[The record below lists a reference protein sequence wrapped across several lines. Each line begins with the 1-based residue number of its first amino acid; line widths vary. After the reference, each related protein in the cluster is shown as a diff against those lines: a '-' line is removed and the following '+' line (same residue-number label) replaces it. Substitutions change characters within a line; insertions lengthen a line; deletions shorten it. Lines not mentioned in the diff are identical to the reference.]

1 MIGSSE
7 ILNLRCGCGESSSSN
22 MNDRLASSLFG
33 FSGDG
38 IVSVGGQ
45 SGSSVAVVVLEMLSG
60 LSADKD

>member
-1 MIGSSE
+1 
-7 ILNLRCGCGESSSSN
+7 

-60 LSADKD
+60 LSVVKD